1 MSNLPLTHFPPPAMP
16 TNTLSWRSN
25 GTRTATGSSRPHEI
39 TSSSCLTW
47 ETWRKSY
54 RLLKGT
60 RKKLQVCEILFI
72 CFQFVSTNFIMPPTS
87 TKLKG
92 GYTGFTLSV
101 RPLTRPDLHHVV
113 GLFIL
118 REVRLCV
125 CGQNR
130 VCAVSSTILIGS
142 ISYLHILSSNFRRCV
157 ACTVCFK
164 I

>member
-1 MSNLPLTHFPPPAMP
+1 MP

-25 GTRTATGSSRPHEI
+25 GTRTATGSSRPHAI

-60 RKKLQVCEILFI
+60 RKKLQVSEILFI

-92 GYTGFTLSV
+92 GILVSPCPSV
-101 RPLTRPDLHHVV
+101 RLPVQTCIMLW
-113 GLFIL
+113 
-118 REVRLCV
+118 V
-125 CGQNR
+125 CSYWEKSVCPFVDRIVYALYLQQYSSDPFHICTSYQATSEGVSR
-130 VCAVSSTILIGS
+130 VQFFSKFKKK
-142 ISYLHILSSNFRRCV
+142 SNFGKL
-157 ACTVCFK
+157 F
-164 I
+164 